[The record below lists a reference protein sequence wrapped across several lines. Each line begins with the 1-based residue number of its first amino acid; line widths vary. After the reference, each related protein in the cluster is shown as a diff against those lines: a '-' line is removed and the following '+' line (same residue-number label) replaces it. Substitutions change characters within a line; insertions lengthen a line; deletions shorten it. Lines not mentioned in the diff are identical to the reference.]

1 MKGSPVRVRASAS
14 FDFCRFAGQQH
25 RAGSL
30 GRRTVGTHAYNL
42 VFQCVPAP
50 VLHEGPYAGILSV
63 SPVLDPFT
71 RLEGFSDRPSARFRG
86 QRVVQPPQAR
96 AEQAAVLFFGQ
107 REASLGADEWVG
119 LAG

>member
-1 MKGSPVRVRASAS
+1 MQG
-14 FDFCRFAGQQH
+14 FCRSAP
-25 RAGSL
+25 
-30 GRRTVGTHAYNL
+30 RR
-42 VFQCVPAP
+42 P
-50 VLHEGPYAGILSV
+50 VHTG
-63 SPVLDPFT
+63 
-71 RLEGFSDRPSARFRG
+71 LEGFSDRPSARFRG